1 MVSILLTIG
10 GTVMNALAFSNTNF
24 CSSKLVDH
32 GGKECK
38 RFHLVLENLQMAR
51 DGCNEDRMKQ
61 LDSINKKLHQKNE
74 VRTYINNIDE
84 TMLEYYRVF
93 LKQI

>member
-61 LDSINKKLHQKNE
+61 LDSINKKLHQRMKSE
-74 VRTYINNIDE
+74 HTSTILMKQCLSTI
-84 TMLEYYRVF
+84 EYF
-93 LKQI
+93 